1 MFARDATFP
10 TETIIQDI
18 PTSVSYVTPLFFKK
32 LDEKTEPPKE
42 ALFQPYQKAIPASCY
57 ADFGH
62 HEKNQKWKQEKS
74 PDFYW
79 LKNIGN
85 REKNSCSTILT

>member
-1 MFARDATFP
+1 M
-10 TETIIQDI
+10 
-18 PTSVSYVTPLFFKK
+18 
-32 LDEKTEPPKE
+32 
-42 ALFQPYQKAIPASCY
+42 FQPYQKAIPASCY